1 MQLYLDIQNAQ
12 ISVEKFTGFIVLS
25 AVIGLS
31 VCYPPFSEQRFS
43 LCLFKNLFG
52 VPCPGCGMGRAFLFI
67 GHGDIYQAFRMNPNS
82 LPAFSLVILFWIN
95 EALSLVFKKEIII
108 RMNLIEK
115 EVVIGLVI
123 LSTLG
128 VCFM

>member
-1 MQLYLDIQNAQ
+1 MQLYLDNQNVPA
-12 ISVEKFTGFIVLS
+12 SVEKLTEFIILS

-67 GHGDIYQAFRMNPNS
+67 GHGEIYKAFHLNPNS
-82 LPAFSLVILFWIN
+82 LAAFFLVILFWIN
-95 EALSLVFKKEIII
+95 EAISLIFKKEVKI
-108 RMNLIEK
+108 RRQ
-115 EVVIGLVI
+115 IGRI
-123 LSTLG
+123 G
-128 VCFM
+128 R